1 MALID
6 PVKKACDRLAGKG
19 WAALLARHGLNI
31 GKADL
36 AKELARPLAI
46 DRGVPGFGD
55 FCSAGRRGI
64 QPGQPAAS
72 LLYHAFASPDVHPT
86 QSGQP
91 ADANDAYPT
100 LAELDAVEN
109 YIFALAPLKPSA
121 LKDTVIAVFAYEYRP
136 ASSTAHGYHADMVYS
151 RTGVARVGTGP
162 AAWDGPTR
170 GFRPDP
176 PGRKDLAVL
185 PARYGA
191 FIAQPKEPESK
202 DPVMGQRD
210 QKDPLR
216 TFYFPVHKLFA
227 GDQCVAGS
235 TLTIKFSEYHRNDKL
250 RRVHKAGN
258 IPVFDGF
265 DVNAFPFV
273 RDSTNDDDFIE
284 LSRQGG
290 SVLVSPRAHKTMVRT
305 VKQKNSV
312 SGKNEIVR
320 FVVPPSSTH
329 RRLESSLVIEAGGR
343 ARIAPE
349 YLNIRHP
356 VATKGGNQEA
366 GDMQDLP
373 KADFDRLVLKM
384 GGYEAA
390 HYIDDSCDGTVV
402 AIVGGLPANISDL
415 PAYSLVTAPDFFPLS
430 DQLEI
435 TSWVRRNF
443 QNAQEHFSQGAPWPL
458 CEGRM
463 PVNFELP
470 RPDSQEPAFA
480 DDDESVAA
488 VVGTAPLSTAT
499 HAPARRKRFASHLT
513 DAAANVFEPGW
524 DVSLGITRNKLHY
537 AAYGLGSPFPE
548 DAKLCAALNSYW
560 PAVAPD
566 ASRTFNFQFSPT
578 AIPML
583 DRELGYHPDHPRVR
597 AGAVTSAEGWDGEYG
612 PFLETVKGKEYVNY
626 ASGERSDYVSNSLRG
641 AITVRLTASVDSD
654 ELIARMEALRRC
666 IKALPPGNDLVSET
680 DLWLVVAE
688 AVARWENQ
696 EDRAKEKLVG
706 PGYHYVFVI
715 AGGDGPKPDGLRRLR
730 ARVERKYECQISAA
744 ALFSRRDNGP
754 WQPHD

>member
-6 PVKKACDRLAGKG
+6 PVKKACDRLADQG
-19 WAALLARHGLNI
+19 WAALLARHGLDI
-31 GKADL
+31 GKTDL
-36 AKELARPLAI
+36 AKELARPLTI

-55 FCSAGRRGI
+55 FCVAGKRGI
-64 QPGQPAAS
+64 EPGQPATS

-86 QSGQP
+86 PSGQP

-100 LAELDAVEN
+100 LVELDAVEN
-109 YIFALAPLKPSA
+109 YIYALAPFKPSA
-121 LKDTVIAVFAYEYRP
+121 LSGKVIGVFAYEYRP
-136 ASSTAHGYHADMVYS
+136 AASTAHRYHADMVFS

-170 GFRPDP
+170 GFRSDP
-176 PGRKDLAVL
+176 PGRKDVAVL

-191 FIAQPKEPESK
+191 FIAEPREPDSQ
-202 DPVMGQRD
+202 DPILGQRD
-210 QKDPLR
+210 QRDILR

-227 GDQCVAGS
+227 GDRCIAGS

-250 RRVHKAGN
+250 RRVHKAGD
-258 IPVFDGF
+258 IPVYDGF

-284 LSRQGG
+284 LHRQGD
-290 SVLVSPRAHKTMVRT
+290 SIVVSPHAQKTMVRT

-312 SGKNEIVR
+312 SGRNEIVR

-329 RRLESSLVIEAGGR
+329 RRFESSLTIESGGR
-343 ARIAPE
+343 ARTAPE
-349 YLNIRHP
+349 YLNIRHR
-356 VATKGGNQEA
+356 VTKKGGNQVVE
-366 GDMQDLP
+366 DLQNLP
-373 KADFDRLVLKM
+373 SAEFRRLVLTK

-390 HYIDDSCDGTVV
+390 HFIDDSCDGSV
-402 AIVGGLPANISDL
+402 AATVGGLPMIVADL

-435 TSWVRRNF
+435 TTWVRRNF

-463 PVNFELP
+463 PANFELP
-470 RPDSQEPAFA
+470 RPDSQEPAFS
-480 DDDESVAA
+480 DEDESIAA
-488 VVGTAPLSTAT
+488 VVGSPPLSFET
-499 HAPARRKRFASHLT
+499 HAPGRKKRFASHLT

-566 ASRTFNFQFSPT
+566 ASRTFNYQFSPT

-583 DRELGYHPDHPRVR
+583 DGELGYHPDHPRVR
-597 AGAVTSAEGWDGEYG
+597 AGISKSAEGWDGEYG
-612 PFLETVKGKEYVNY
+612 PFLETVQGTECVNY

-654 ELIARMEALRRC
+654 ELIARMESLRRC
-666 IKALPPGNDLVSET
+666 IKALPPPSDRVNET
-680 DLWLVVAE
+680 ELWLVIAE
-688 AVARWENQ
+688 AIPTWETQAR
-696 EDRAKEKLVG
+696 RAKEQLVG
-706 PGYHYVFVI
+706 PGYLFIFVI
-715 AGGDGPKPDGLRRLR
+715 ADEDGPKSNDVRRLR
-730 ARVERKYECQISAA
+730 VRVRSKYECQVSGA
-744 ALFSRRDNGP
+744 ALFWRRDDEP
-754 WQPHD
+754 WQAGV

>member
-6 PVKKACDRLAGKG
+6 PVKKACDRLADKG
-19 WAALLARHGLNI
+19 WAALLARHGLDI
-31 GKADL
+31 GKTDL
-36 AKELARPLAI
+36 AKELVRPLAI

-55 FCSAGRRGI
+55 FCTAGKRGI
-64 QPGQPAAS
+64 EPRRPAAS

-86 QSGQP
+86 LSGQL

-109 YIFALAPLKPSA
+109 YIFALAPLRPGA
-121 LKDTVIAVFAYEYRP
+121 LKGAVIAVFAYEYRP
-136 ASSTAHGYHADMVYS
+136 AASTAHGYHADMVFS

-176 PGRKDLAVL
+176 PGRSDLAVL

-191 FIAQPKEPESK
+191 FIARPRPPQSK
-202 DPVMGQRD
+202 DPIMGQRD
-210 QKDPLR
+210 QKDMLR

-227 GDQCVAGS
+227 GNQCVAGS
-235 TLTIKFSEYHRNDKL
+235 TLKIKFDEYHRNDKL
-250 RRVHKAGN
+250 RRIHKSGH
-258 IPVFDGF
+258 IPIYDGF
-265 DVNAFPFV
+265 DLNAFPFI
-273 RDSTNDDDFIE
+273 RDSTNDDDLVE
-284 LSRQGG
+284 LVRRGD
-290 SVLVSPRAHKTMVRT
+290 SVLLSPRAHKSMVRT

-312 SGKNEIVR
+312 SGRNEIVR
-320 FVVPPSSTH
+320 FVVPPLKTH
-329 RRLESSLVIEAGGR
+329 DRFESSLTIAVEGA

-349 YLNIRHP
+349 YVNIRHP
-356 VATKGGNQEA
+356 VTTKRGEQQV
-366 GDMQDLP
+366 GDMQNLP
-373 KADFDRLVLKM
+373 EDEFDRLVLKK

-390 HYIDDSCDGTVV
+390 HYIDDSCDGSLV
-402 AIVGGLPANISDL
+402 AIVDGLPARVADL
-415 PAYSLVTAPDFFPLS
+415 AAYSLVTAPDFFPLS

-463 PVNFELP
+463 PANFELP
-470 RPDSQEPAFA
+470 RPDSQRPAFD
-480 DDDESVAA
+480 DDDESIAA
-488 VVGTAPLSTAT
+488 VVGMPALSTAT
-499 HAPARRKRFASHLT
+499 HAPGRKKRFASHLT

-524 DVSLGITRNKLHY
+524 DISLAVTRSKLHY

-583 DRELGYHPDHPRVR
+583 DGELGYHPGHPRVR
-597 AGAVTSAEGWDGEYG
+597 AGIAKSAEGWDGEHG
-612 PFLETVKGKEYVNY
+612 PFLETVEELDYVNY
-626 ASGERSDYVSNSLRG
+626 ANPERSDYVSNCLRG
-641 AITVRLTASVDSD
+641 AVTVRLTAAVDSD
-654 ELIARMEALRRC
+654 ELIARMESLRRC
-666 IKALPPGNDLVSET
+666 IKALPPGQDRVST
-680 DLWLVVAE
+680 TKLWLVVAE
-688 AVARWENQ
+688 AIPNWETQ
-696 EDRAKEKLVG
+696 PRRAKEKLIG
-706 PGYHYVFVI
+706 PGYLYVLVKTT
-715 AGGDGPKPDGLRRLR
+715 GGKPKRDGFRRLR
-730 ARVERKYECQISAA
+730 VRVEHKYECQISGG
-744 ALFSRRDNGP
+744 ALFWRRDDDP
-754 WQPHD
+754 WQPGD